1 MTPPIQSKAKVPR
14 EKPSTDK
21 SRTRAEAWP
30 CIQPKLIFAPS
41 PHAKDAKDGKP
52 QTDKRVTGKRPD
64 LAATTAFCRPGDATK
79 TAAAIVAFQKNARY
93 DISLIPACR
102 HWFVAPPMPPLT
114 MDTFDSYM
122 DTVGIWDPANDLMF
136 ARENQDEFQGPPMF
150 TRLPDTYLF
159 EVTRRAS
166 THARCACW
174 PKDFGL
180 NGEIRT
186 GRLPAGG
193 AVICKMFGIPFVA
206 VWDTCYMLAGEAQM
220 WGPIPC
226 GHPAS
231 KTAVAEFHFGAVVA
245 SPTMAENDC
254 TLTVDIQSDTS
265 ALADFNH
272 LVLLLQDDGA
282 PAQLAYVWQLA
293 RFQSRMS
300 AEHEPMSE
308 KAWSISGDNPKPY
321 STDWVDMSVRDAL
334 KFKDLNQFDNLS
346 PTISATSS
354 SLDEANKNIRS
365 NWNSDL
371 DIRQEGDAL
380 FQTNL
385 NKIDL
390 PVWKFIGSAAESQ
403 GDQDDHESAASQPKR
418 RRLTEASAPPTPIN
432 LWAALTENFT
442 AMRDASDVM
451 SMAFFK
457 DEIWQFLLE
466 GDHFASL
473 AQDIVSMGRQ
483 AGTTNDIALQVIKDI
498 ATLAATQ
505 PQPSSLASLRQR
517 IDKLP
522 PRTKARMNLIV
533 QEFYPSLLTQ

>member
-1 MTPPIQSKAKVPR
+1 MAPPIQGKAKAPR

-21 SRTRAEAWP
+21 SRTRLEAWP
-30 CIQPKLIFAPS
+30 CIQPKLIFTPS
-41 PHAKDAKDGKP
+41 PHAKEAKDGKP

-64 LAATTAFCRPGDATK
+64 LAATTAFCRPVDATK
-79 TAAAIVAFQKNARY
+79 TAAAIVAFQKNARFG
-93 DISLIPACR
+93 ISLIPACR
-102 HWFVAPPMPPLT
+102 DWFVAPPMPPLT
-114 MDTFDSYM
+114 MDTLDSYM
-122 DTVGIWDPANDLMF
+122 DKAGIWDPANDLMF
-136 ARENQDEFQGPPMF
+136 AGENQDEFQGPPIF
-150 TRLPDTYLF
+150 SRLPDTYLF

-245 SPTMAENDC
+245 SPAMVEDDRV
-254 TLTVDIQSDTS
+254 LMVDIQSDTS
-265 ALADFNH
+265 PLTDFNH

-293 RFQSRMS
+293 GFQSRMS

-308 KAWSISGDNPKPY
+308 QTWSMSGDNPNPY
-321 STDWVDMSVRDAL
+321 NTHWVDMSVRDAL
-334 KFKDLNQFDNLS
+334 KFKDLNRFENLS
-346 PTISATSS
+346 PTVSATNL
-354 SLDEANKNIRS
+354 SLNEANEMIRRYWDS
-365 NWNSDL
+365 TL
-371 DIRQEGDAL
+371 DTRQEGDSL
-380 FQTNL
+380 VQTNL
-385 NKIDL
+385 NGFNL
-390 PVWKFIGSAAESQ
+390 PGWKFIGSATESQ
-403 GDQDDHESAASQPKR
+403 SDQDDHKSAALQPKR
-418 RRLTEASAPPTPIN
+418 RRLTEASAPPTLIN
-432 LWAALTENFT
+432 LWAALNENFT
-442 AMRDASDVM
+442 AMQNASDVM

-457 DEIWQFLLE
+457 DEILQVMLE
-466 GDHFASL
+466 DNDFASL
-473 AQDIVSMGRQ
+473 AQDIVSEGCR
-483 AGTTNDIALQVIKDI
+483 ADTTNDKALQVIKDI

-505 PQPSSLASLRQR
+505 PQPSSPASLRQR
-517 IDKLP
+517 INKLP
-522 PRTKARMNLIV
+522 PRKKTRMNLIV
-533 QEFYPSLLTQ
+533 QEFYPSLLTH